1 MTSEGHAKDPWGKEH
16 YGFTVSGK
24 INRKDFGLNWNVAL
38 ETGGWLVGEQVK
50 INIDAEIVEESLL
63 PAEATASAQSAQ

>member
-1 MTSEGHAKDPWGKEH
+1 MQGKKVYAFNATTS
-16 YGFTVSGK
+16 F
-24 INRKDFGLNWNVAL
+24 NRKDFGLNWNVAL